1 MDRMNKIKRRQKTH
15 RERSSMA
22 ILSIAALNNFSGL
35 VFRLFLY
42 ISVLEVI

>member
-1 MDRMNKIKRRQKTH
+1 MDRMNKIKRRRQKTH
-15 RERSSMA
+15 RESSMA